1 MMRWSKRLPSLIILP
16 CRSRIADIWDV
27 EQVKNI
33 SWRIKDRLV
42 HVKFP
47 LVMGILNV
55 TPDSFHRP
63 SRVGTEAALRTAEQM
78 LNDGATILDVGGA
91 SSRPGANTVSAD
103 EELGRV
109 LPVIAAIHDRFPD
122 APISIDTFHA
132 EVAKE
137 AVAHGASMVNDIGA
151 GLLDENMFGTVA
163 SLGVPYVAMHMQG
176 TPQNMQ
182 LEPQYT
188 DVVKEI
194 VLFLS
199 QRINAAHEAGIAD
212 VIVDPGFG
220 FGKNT
225 AHNFALLKGLEQI
238 AALGQLV
245 LVGVSR
251 KRMINEILGTSSAE
265 ALNGTSVLN
274 TIAIMKGAAILRVH
288 DVKEA
293 VQVIKLVAATR

>member
-1 MMRWSKRLPSLIILP
+1 MHP
-16 CRSRIADIWDV
+16 
-27 EQVKNI
+27 Q
-33 SWRIKDRLV
+33 
-42 HVKFP
+42 FP

-55 TPDSFHRP
+55 TPDSFHRA
-63 SRVGTEAALRTAEQM
+63 SRVGNDAALRTAEQM

-91 SSRPGANTVSAD
+91 SSRPGANTVSTE
-103 EELGRV
+103 EELDRV
-109 LPVIAAIHDRFPD
+109 LPVIAAIHDRFPE
-122 APISIDTFHA
+122 ALISIDTFHA
-132 EVAKE
+132 RVAKE
-137 AVAHGASMVNDIGA
+137 AVAHGAGMVNDIGA
-151 GLLDENMFGTVA
+151 GLLDENMLGTVA

-199 QRINAAHEAGIAD
+199 QRINAAHAAGIAD

-238 AALGQLV
+238 AALGQPV

-274 TIAIMKGAAILRVH
+274 TIAIMKGAVILRVH